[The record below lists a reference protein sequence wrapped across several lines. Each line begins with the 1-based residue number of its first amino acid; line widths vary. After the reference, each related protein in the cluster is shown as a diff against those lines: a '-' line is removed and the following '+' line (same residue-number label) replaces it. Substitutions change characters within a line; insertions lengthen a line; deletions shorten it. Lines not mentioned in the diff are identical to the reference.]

1 MSKKKNIYIYL
12 GKVILIT
19 LLIILCVRTFLIEP
33 YTISSP
39 QMETLLLKGD
49 RILINKTAYGV
60 RLPMTILTIP
70 FTFDNIFGFKSYSTL
85 IEAPYKRILEK
96 EVSRNDIVLFNNPL
110 ESEKPLDKRGLI
122 VSRCI
127 ALPGDTIL
135 VENGLFQIKNR
146 QYIASPDIMEEYM
159 ANIMTLSEIK
169 EIMEEQNIPLRT
181 LKHQSDTISF
191 VLNRLEAFIV
201 NENLKDS
208 VLLKNKIDTTQNYL
222 LPVPFK
228 GKIVDIDSNNLTMYR
243 QVIELEQGDKM
254 KVSGDKLFIN
264 GKEQKSYTFEDNYY
278 WMLSDNK
285 HNSID
290 SRTLGFIP
298 FKSIIGKAGF
308 IWYSSDTGDSK
319 WKRCFTPIN

>member
-228 GKIVDIDSNNLTMYR
+228 GKIVDIDSNSLTMYR

-298 FKSIIGKAGF
+298 FKSIIGKASF

-319 WKRCFTPIN
+319 WKRCFTLIN